1 MSDERID
8 FASLDPTRDAK
19 RFDAIVSSITTAAAG
34 ELASRGARA
43 SVVGQVASWW
53 RPLLAAAAIV
63 GIVSIGA
70 LARLG
75 TSAAETEADV
85 ALSEAIG
92 MPQQIAEWV
101 LTDDVPTTTELLVVL
116 EGEG

>member
-1 MSDERID
+1 MNDERID
-8 FASLDPTRDAK
+8 FSGLDPTQDAE
-19 RFDAIVSSITTAAAG
+19 RFGAIVRSIAAAAAG
-34 ELASRGARA
+34 ELAARRARA

-75 TSAAETEADV
+75 TSTATAETEAGL
-85 ALSEAIG
+85 AEAIG

-101 LTDDVPTTTELLVVL
+101 LAEDVPTPTELLVVL
-116 EGEG
+116 EGDG

>member
-8 FASLDPTRDAK
+8 FSSLDPTQDAE
-19 RFDAIVSSITTAAAG
+19 RFDAIVHSITDAAANQ
-34 ELASRGARA
+34 LAARRARA
-43 SVVGQVASWW
+43 TVVGQVASWW

-70 LARLG
+70 LARSG
-75 TSAAETEADV
+75 TTAATTETEVGLA
-85 ALSEAIG
+85 EAIG

-101 LTDDVPTTTELLVVL
+101 LTEDVPTPAELLVVL
-116 EGEG
+116 GGDG

>member
-8 FASLDPTRDAK
+8 LSSLDPTQDAE
-19 RFDAIVSSITTAAAG
+19 RFDAIVRSISAAAAG
-34 ELASRGARA
+34 ELAARRA
-43 SVVGQVASWW
+43 RTSVVGQVASWW

-70 LARLG
+70 LARLQASSG
-75 TSAAETEADV
+75 VSETEAGL
-85 ALSEAIG
+85 AEAIG

-101 LTDDVPTTTELLVVL
+101 LTEDVPTPTELLVVL
-116 EGEG
+116 EGDG

>member
-8 FASLDPTRDAK
+8 FSGLDPMQDAE
-19 RFDAIVSSITTAAAG
+19 RFDAIVRSITDAAANQ
-34 ELASRGARA
+34 LAVRRARA
-43 SVVGQVASWW
+43 TVVGQVASWW

-70 LARLG
+70 LVG
-75 TSAAETEADV
+75 FGDSASTTETEVGLA
-85 ALSEAIG
+85 EAIG

-101 LTDDVPTTTELLVVL
+101 LSEHIPTPTELLVAL

>member
-1 MSDERID
+1 MSDERMD
-8 FASLDPTRDAK
+8 FSSLDPTQDAE
-19 RFDAIVSSITTAAAG
+19 RFEAIVHSITDAAANQ
-34 ELASRGARA
+34 LAARRARA
-43 SVVGQVASWW
+43 TVVGQVASWW

-70 LARLG
+70 LARFDVSG
-75 TSAAETEADV
+75 ATTDAEAGL
-85 ALSEAIG
+85 AEAIG

-101 LTDDVPTTTELLVVL
+101 IAEDVPTLTELLVVL

>member
-1 MSDERID
+1 MSEERID

-19 RFDAIVSSITTAAAG
+19 RFDAVVGSITAAAAR
-34 ELASRGARA
+34 ELASRRARA

-75 TSAAETEADV
+75 TSATTAETEAGL
-85 ALSEAIG
+85 AEAIG
-92 MPQQIAEWV
+92 MPQQVAEWV
-101 LTDDVPTTTELLVVL
+101 LTEDVPTPTELLVVL

>member
-8 FASLDPTRDAK
+8 FSGLDPTLEAE
-19 RFDAIVSSITTAAAG
+19 RFDAIVRSITDAAANQ
-34 ELASRGARA
+34 LAARRARA
-43 SVVGQVASWW
+43 TAVGQVVSWW

-70 LARLG
+70 LARSETTTVTTDTELG
-75 TSAAETEADV
+75 
-85 ALSEAIG
+85 LGEAIG

-101 LTDDVPTTTELLVVL
+101 LTEDVPTTTELLVAL

>member
-8 FASLDPTRDAK
+8 FASLDPTRDTEQ
-19 RFDAIVSSITTAAAG
+19 FDAIVRSITAAATDQ
-34 ELASRGARA
+34 LAARRARA
-43 SVVGQVASWW
+43 TVVGQVVSWW

-70 LARLG
+70 LARSK
-75 TSAAETEADV
+75 TSATTTETEVGLA
-85 ALSEAIG
+85 EAIG

-101 LTDDVPTTTELLVVL
+101 LAEDVPTPTELLVVL
-116 EGEG
+116 GGDG

>member
-8 FASLDPTRDAK
+8 FSGLDPTQDAE
-19 RFDAIVSSITTAAAG
+19 RFDTIVRSIGVAAAG
-34 ELASRGARA
+34 ELAARRARA

-63 GIVSIGA
+63 GVVSIGA
-70 LARLG
+70 LARLESSTG
-75 TSAAETEADV
+75 TTETEAGL
-85 ALSEAIG
+85 AEAIG

-101 LTDDVPTTTELLVVL
+101 LTEDVPTPTELLVVL
-116 EGEG
+116 EGDG